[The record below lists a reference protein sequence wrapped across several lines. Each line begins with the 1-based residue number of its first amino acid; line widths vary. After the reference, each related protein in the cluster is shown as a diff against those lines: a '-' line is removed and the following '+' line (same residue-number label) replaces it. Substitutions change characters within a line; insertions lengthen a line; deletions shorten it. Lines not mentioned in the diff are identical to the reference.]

1 MTPSGRAH
9 PNPRTERHEG
19 AKILRN
25 AIRRL
30 VRDMRK
36 FGLRENLGWAG
47 QRLGGWPRFPGEPD
61 SQPSS
66 HLSPLLLAQR
76 VLATGNRMGP
86 SRPRGPT
93 VLVSR
98 GDCAKAV
105 IPRAKPQEACKR
117 DLG

>member
-1 MTPSGRAH
+1 MPAGPGRAEIW
-9 PNPRTERHEG
+9 TQGE
-19 AKILRN
+19 A
-25 AIRRL
+25 
-30 VRDMRK
+30 
-36 FGLRENLGWAG
+36 GLGRAA
-47 QRLGGWPRFPGEPD
+47 LGGWPRFPGEPD

-76 VLATGNRMGP
+76 VLAAGNRMVP
-86 SRPRGPT
+86 SCPRGPT

-105 IPRAKPQEACKR
+105 ISRAKPQEACKR